1 MRQEMPEKG
10 RISLL
15 LHPNTGWFTP
25 CACLKD
31 GENERLE
38 LGRFAKNLTL
48 LSQLETGPLL
58 SLILIPGAFVS

>member
-1 MRQEMPEKG
+1 MRQEMPEKA

-31 GENERLE
+31 GENARSE
-38 LGRFAKNLTL
+38 LGRFAKNLTR
-48 LSQLETGPLL
+48 LSQLETGPLPS
-58 SLILIPGAFVS
+58 SLFS